1 MFTFGN
7 WILFGVVAIIGGIT
21 VALVYSEYDW
31 DTPTICTLIIAIVVV
46 ILLMFG
52 VGWYNTH
59 TASGARALK
68 DYQSNISNG
77 IERTLKVVADDGY
90 ILYQREGKF
99 DIEVHDN
106 YIVFDEKGVR
116 TILYRS
122 LTSTL
127 VIEEKGK

>member
-1 MFTFGN
+1 MFTIGN
-7 WILFGVVAIIGGIT
+7 WILFGILLVVGVVITIYVYLDSDEVSYTVISAIIT
-21 VALVYSEYDW
+21 
-31 DTPTICTLIIAIVVV
+31 VVV
-46 ILLMFG
+46 ITLVMVG

-68 DYQSNISNG
+68 DYQSNLSNG
-77 IERTLKVVADDGY
+77 IERTLKIIADDGY
-90 ILYQREGKF
+90 VIYEREGKF

-106 YIVFDEKGVR
+106 YIVFDENHIR

-127 VIEEKGK
+127 TIEEKDK

>member
-7 WILFGVVAIIGGIT
+7 WVLFGA
-21 VALVYSEYDW
+21 VALIGIITIVLVYREYEW
-31 DTPTICTLIIAIVVV
+31 DITTICSIIIVIGIILI
-46 ILLMFG
+46 LMFS

-90 ILYQREGKF
+90 ILYEREGKF

-106 YIVFDEKGVR
+106 YIVFDEKGIR

-127 VIEEKGK
+127 IIEEKDK

>member
-7 WILFGVVAIIGGIT
+7 WILCVVVAICGGVT
-21 VALVYSEYDW
+21 VALVYGEYDW
-31 DTPTICTLIIAIVVV
+31 DTPTICTLIIVIVVV